1 MRPEIS
7 RRTRG
12 ARRIGNQVGR
22 VAQKGVA
29 IGRDRSH
36 TARDRRNGGLAMRY
50 LAIALALAFA
60 VGTMSV
66 AQACP
71 DNMMKTASTQVASAN
86 GQSAPPSTKVRI
98 PTPPEG

>member
-1 MRPEIS
+1 
-7 RRTRG
+7 
-12 ARRIGNQVGR
+12 
-22 VAQKGVA
+22 
-29 IGRDRSH
+29 
-36 TARDRRNGGLAMRY
+36 MRY

>member
-1 MRPEIS
+1 MWLDVG

-12 ARRIGNQVGR
+12 ARPIGNQAGKAR
-22 VAQKGVA
+22 AKRVA
-29 IGRDRSH
+29 IGRNRPH

-50 LAIALALAFA
+50 LAVALALAFA

-71 DNMMKTASTQVASAN
+71 DMMKTASTQVASAN
-86 GQSAPPSTKVRI
+86 GQTAPPSTKVRI